1 MFEISPISKDSYLDW
16 YLAYCRHLNLINMFK
31 HLTIAFR
38 FLFKNREYSLIN
50 IGGLCLSLVAVFLI
64 TLYLIDELSFDK
76 MHAKADRIYRVI
88 ENETNEQGESSDLAG
103 IPMRVATV
111 QNEIPDVEE
120 TSLILNIGRA
130 NISNEENSNMFYE
143 QLNFVDQ
150 TFFSIFD
157 FNVLSGNR
165 DQLLTAP
172 YTAVLTKSTAIK
184 IFGTEEAIGKVFD
197 AENDQPYTVSGVIE
211 DFPSNS
217 HLDMNI
223 LFSIGSVQ
231 SAEWYHRLQSDW
243 NSNYFVVY
251 YLLNSTADVKDV
263 ETSLTDLVA
272 KNRQESSIP
281 FHFWLQP
288 ITDIHFH
295 SAEIRGGQFA
305 RLGEIYYVYIFA
317 AIGLFILIIALVNYV
332 NLSTAL
338 STIRGKEIGVKKV
351 AGATKGYLVVQ
362 FMMESTLVVLI
373 AVSFALAVVSL
384 LLPAFNSFAGKSIS
398 TQILTQ
404 PLSLVI
410 YVAFTVVIGLLS
422 GGYPAFYLSRLQ
434 PIKIMKGFSKGS
446 QSSWIRSSLVVFQF
460 ALSIMLIIATLTAY
474 QQIDYIRN
482 KNLGF
487 DHQQL
492 VILDINSSAVRNGF
506 QTIKNEL
513 ANIPGVSS
521 VSVSSRI
528 PGEWKNFPTVPLNT
542 FDNPNGPRAYFIG
555 ADEEFLSTF
564 KMQLVAG
571 RNFSSSMPAD
581 SSSILINETAAAVLG
596 ITEPGLEA
604 VIPSVNMSVTDV
616 PLREPFKVKIIGIV
630 KDFHFQS
637 LHQKVAPM
645 VIAYRNNPVHRID
658 YFTVRVAMEDMDKKL
673 AAMQEIFY
681 EVDGEHV
688 LEANYLDQRLAENY
702 QQDAKRGQL
711 FGMTAIIAIVL
722 ACLGLFSLASFNTAL
737 RTKEIGVRKVL
748 GASVAQVTF
757 MLSSDYI
764 KLVGIGFILAVPV
777 SYWALQ
783 SWLSSFAYRIE
794 IGWFILAAACAI
806 SILIALLTVGYK
818 SIRAALANPVNALR
832 SE

>member
-1 MFEISPISKDSYLDW
+1 
-16 YLAYCRHLNLINMFK
+16 MFK

-50 IGGLCLSLVAVFLI
+50 IGGLALSLVAVFLI
-64 TLYLIDELSFDK
+64 AVYLFDELSFDK
-76 MHAKADRIYRVI
+76 MHSKADRIYRVI
-88 ENETNEQGESSDLAG
+88 EHETSEQGEESDLAG
-103 IPMRVATV
+103 ISMRTTTV
-111 QNEIPDVEE
+111 QDEIPDVEAI
-120 TSLILNIGRA
+120 TFVLNVGRI
-130 NISNEENSNMFYE
+130 NVTNEENSNMFYE
-143 QLNFVDQ
+143 QINFVNQD
-150 TFFSIFD
+150 FFTIFD
-157 FNVLSGNR
+157 FNVLYGNKN
-165 DQLLTAP
+165 QFLTEP
-172 YTAVLTKSTAIK
+172 YTAVLTRSTAIK
-184 IFGTEEAIGKVFD
+184 IFGSEAVVGKVFH
-197 AENDQPYTVSGVIE
+197 AESDQPFTVSGVIE

-217 HLDMNI
+217 HIDMNI
-223 LFSIGSVQ
+223 LFSSESVK
-231 SAEWYHRLQSDW
+231 SAEWYQRYQSDW
-243 NSNYFVVY
+243 SSNYFVVY
-251 YLLNSTADVKDV
+251 YLLKPMAHVGDV
-263 ETSLTDLVA
+263 EVSLTNLA
-272 KNRQESSIP
+272 TKNRPEATRP
-281 FHFWLQP
+281 FYFWLQP
-288 ITDIHFH
+288 LTDIHFH
-295 SAEIRGGQFA
+295 SAEIRGGEFN

-338 STIRGKEIGVKKV
+338 SSIRGKEIGVKKV
-351 AGATKGYLVVQ
+351 AGASKGHLVTQ
-362 FMMESTLVVLI
+362 FIMESTLVVLI
-373 AVSFALAVVSL
+373 AVSLALALVSL

-398 TQILTQ
+398 AQVLTQ
-404 PLSLVI
+404 PLSLAI
-410 YVAFTVVIGLLS
+410 YVAFTLVIGLLS

-434 PIKIMKGFSKGS
+434 PIKIMKGFSRGS

-487 DHQQL
+487 DQQQL
-492 VILDINSSAVRNGF
+492 VILDINSGLVRSGF

-542 FDNPNGPRAYFIG
+542 YDNPNGPRAYYIG

-571 RNFSSSMPAD
+571 RNFSVSMPAD
-581 SSSILINETAAAVLG
+581 SSSILINETAAQVLG
-596 ITEPGLEA
+596 ITEPGLEV

-616 PLREPFKVKIIGIV
+616 PLRELFKVKIIGIV

-645 VIAYRNNPVHRID
+645 VIAYRNNPIHRID
-658 YFTVRVAMEDMDKKL
+658 YFTVRVSIEEMETKL

-681 EVDGEHV
+681 KVDGEHL
-688 LEANYLDQRLAENY
+688 LEANFLDQRLAENY

-764 KLVGIGFILAVPV
+764 KLVSIGFILAVPL
-777 SYWALQ
+777 SYFALQ

-794 IGWFILAAACAI
+794 IGWFILVAACVI